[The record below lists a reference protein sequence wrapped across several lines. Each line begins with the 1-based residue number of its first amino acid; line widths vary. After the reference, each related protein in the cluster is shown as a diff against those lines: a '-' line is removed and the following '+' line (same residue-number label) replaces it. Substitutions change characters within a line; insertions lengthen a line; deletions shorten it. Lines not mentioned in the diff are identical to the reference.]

1 MGNFSERLTCLP
13 VKPGVYLMK
22 DNSGKII
29 YIGKALVL
37 RNRVR
42 SYFQKKANLPPKIQR
57 MVSSI
62 DDFEFIVTESESE
75 ALLLESNL
83 IKQYQPRFNARLK
96 DGKTYPFIKIDTA
109 ESFPQVYITR
119 KVNDDGSRYFGP
131 YANAGSIRKTLGL
144 LKKLFP
150 YRSCTKHITGK
161 DERPCLDYHINRC
174 VGPCT
179 GAVDAEGYNEVIKQV
194 ILFMEGKTDIVTKKI
209 RRTMFEASEQLDYE
223 RAAILR
229 DQLTAIEQIHEKQK
243 VINVSGDNI
252 DVIAGA
258 KYLDQSR
265 MEVFFV
271 RKGKLI
277 GRDQFIMQGTAEDS
291 TGEILSAFITQFY
304 SHAHY
309 IPSKILISE
318 TIPDIDFISS
328 WLTSK
333 KSTKVQIIVPH
344 RGEKKRLLGMV
355 EENAKR
361 GLEQLKLKEIE
372 EGSTDEALFQ
382 LQESLNL
389 PRLPKRIETYDI
401 SNIQGSNSVG
411 SMVVFE
417 NGKPN
422 KSDYRRFV
430 IRNVD
435 GIDDYSMMKEV
446 LTRRFKKLNDHT
458 GAANSWVKSPD
469 LVLIDGGKG
478 HLGAALQVFLELGVK
493 DIPLA
498 SIAKQHEELFV
509 PETPEPI
516 ILDRNSQ
523 ALYLL
528 QRSRDEAHRFAITL
542 HRKRRSKSSTASKLD
557 SIPGIGPQRRKQLL
571 RKFGS
576 MKMVQEAHIDDIAS
590 LPGFNISLAGR
601 IKDRL

>member
-1 MGNFSERLTCLP
+1 MGNFSERLTHLP

-22 DNSGKII
+22 DKSGKII
-29 YIGKALVL
+29 YIGKASVI

-57 MVSSI
+57 MVSAI
-62 DDFEFIVTESESE
+62 DDFEFIITESELE
-75 ALLLESNL
+75 AFLLESNL
-83 IKQYQPRFNARLK
+83 IKQNQPRFNARLK
-96 DGKTYPFIKIDTA
+96 DGKSYPFIKIDTA
-109 ESFPQVYITR
+109 EPFPQVYITR
-119 KVNDDGSRYFGP
+119 KLNNDGSRYFGP
-131 YANAGSIRKTLGL
+131 YANAGSVRKTLGL

-179 GAVDAEGYNEVIKQV
+179 GAVDADGYNEVIQQV
-194 ILFMEGKTDIVTKKI
+194 IMFMEGKTDDVTKKI
-209 RRTMFEASEQLDYE
+209 RQNMHQASEDLDYE

-243 VINVSGDNI
+243 VINVSGENI

-265 MEVFFV
+265 IEVFFV
-271 RKGKLI
+271 RKGKLV
-277 GRDQFIMQGTAEDS
+277 GRDQFIMQGTSEDS
-291 TGEILSAFITQFY
+291 NSEILSAFITQFY
-304 SHAHY
+304 SQSHY
-309 IPSKILISE
+309 IPSKILLPE
-318 TIPDIDFISS
+318 KIPDIEQIAV
-328 WLTSK
+328 WLSAK
-333 KSTKVQIIVPH
+333 KTTKVNLTVPY

-361 GLEQLKLKEIE
+361 GLEQLKLKQIE
-372 EGSTDEALFQ
+372 EGSTEEALSQ
-382 LQESLNL
+382 LQEALNL
-389 PRLPKRIETYDI
+389 PRIPRRIETYDI
-401 SNIQGSNSVG
+401 SNIQGSNSTG

-417 NGKPN
+417 DGKPN
-422 KSDYRRFV
+422 KSDYRRFI
-430 IRNVD
+430 IRNVK

-446 LTRRFKKLNDHT
+446 LTRRFKKLNENISES
-458 GAANSWVKSPD
+458 NSWVKIPD

-498 SIAKQHEELFV
+498 SIAKQEEEVFV

-516 ILDRNSQ
+516 ILDRSSQ

-576 MKMVQEAHIDDIAS
+576 TKMVQQARIEDIAS

-601 IKDRL
+601 IKERL

>member
-1 MGNFSERLTCLP
+1 MGNFSERLTHLP

-22 DNSGKII
+22 DKSGKII
-29 YIGKALVL
+29 YIGKASVI

-57 MVSSI
+57 MVSAI
-62 DDFEFIVTESESE
+62 DDFEFIITESELE
-75 ALLLESNL
+75 AFLLESNL
-83 IKQYQPRFNARLK
+83 IKQNQPRFNARLK
-96 DGKTYPFIKIDTA
+96 DGKSYPFIKIDTA
-109 ESFPQVYITR
+109 EQFPQVYITR
-119 KVNDDGSRYFGP
+119 KLNNDGSRYFGP
-131 YANAGSIRKTLGL
+131 YANAGSVRKTLGL

-179 GAVDAEGYNEVIKQV
+179 GAVDADGYNEVIQQV
-194 ILFMEGKTDIVTKKI
+194 IMFMEGKTDDVTKKI
-209 RRTMFEASEQLDYE
+209 SQNMHQASEDLDYE

-243 VINVSGDNI
+243 VINVSGENI

-265 MEVFFV
+265 IEVFFV
-271 RKGKLI
+271 RKGKLV
-277 GRDQFIMQGTAEDS
+277 GRDQFIMQGTSEDS
-291 TGEILSAFITQFY
+291 NSEILSAFITQFY
-304 SHAHY
+304 SQSHY
-309 IPSKILISE
+309 IPSKILLPE
-318 TIPDIDFISS
+318 KIPDIEQIAG
-328 WLTSK
+328 WLSSK
-333 KSTKVQIIVPH
+333 KTTKVNLTVPY

-361 GLEQLKLKEIE
+361 GLEQLKLKQIE
-372 EGSTDEALFQ
+372 EGSTEEALSQ
-382 LQESLNL
+382 LQEDLNL
-389 PRLPKRIETYDI
+389 PRIPRRIETYDI
-401 SNIQGSNSVG
+401 SNIQGSNSTG

-422 KSDYRRFV
+422 KSEYRRFI
-430 IRNVD
+430 IRNVK

-446 LTRRFKKLNDHT
+446 LTRRFKKLSENLSES
-458 GAANSWVKSPD
+458 NSWVKIPD

-498 SIAKQHEELFV
+498 SIAKQEEEVFV

-516 ILDRNSQ
+516 ILDRSSQ

-576 MKMVQEAHIDDIAS
+576 TKMVQQARIEDIAS

-601 IKDRL
+601 IKERL

>member
-1 MGNFSERLTCLP
+1 MGNFSERLTHLP

-22 DNSGKII
+22 DKSGKII
-29 YIGKALVL
+29 YIGKASVI

-57 MVSSI
+57 MVSAI
-62 DDFEFIVTESESE
+62 DDFEFIITESELE
-75 ALLLESNL
+75 AFLLESNL
-83 IKQYQPRFNARLK
+83 IKQNQPRFNARLK
-96 DGKTYPFIKIDTA
+96 DGKSYPFIKIDTA
-109 ESFPQVYITR
+109 EQFPQVYITR
-119 KVNDDGSRYFGP
+119 KLNNDGSRYFGP
-131 YANAGSIRKTLGL
+131 YANAGSVRKTLGL

-179 GAVDAEGYNEVIKQV
+179 GAVDADGYNEVIQQV
-194 ILFMEGKTDIVTKKI
+194 IMFMEGKTDDVTKKI
-209 RRTMFEASEQLDYE
+209 SQNMHQASEDLDYE

-243 VINVSGDNI
+243 VINVSGENI

-265 MEVFFV
+265 IEVFFV
-271 RKGKLI
+271 RKGKLV
-277 GRDQFIMQGTAEDS
+277 GRDQFIMQGTSEDS
-291 TGEILSAFITQFY
+291 NSEILSAFITQFY
-304 SHAHY
+304 SQSHY
-309 IPSKILISE
+309 IPSKILLPE
-318 TIPDIDFISS
+318 KIPDIEQIAG
-328 WLTSK
+328 WLSSK
-333 KSTKVQIIVPH
+333 KTTKVNLTVPY

-361 GLEQLKLKEIE
+361 GLEQLKLKQIE
-372 EGSTDEALFQ
+372 EGSTEEALSQ
-382 LQESLNL
+382 LQEDLNL
-389 PRLPKRIETYDI
+389 PRIPRRIETYDI
-401 SNIQGSNSVG
+401 SNIQGSNSTG

-422 KSDYRRFV
+422 KSEYRRFI
-430 IRNVD
+430 IRNVK

-446 LTRRFKKLNDHT
+446 LTRRFKKLSENLSES
-458 GAANSWVKSPD
+458 NSWVKIPD

-498 SIAKQHEELFV
+498 SIAKQEEEVFV

-516 ILDRNSQ
+516 ILDRSSQ

-576 MKMVQEAHIDDIAS
+576 SKMVQQARIEDFAS
-590 LPGFNISLAGR
+590 LPGLNISLAGR

>member
-1 MGNFSERLTCLP
+1 MGNFSERLTHLP

-22 DNSGKII
+22 DKSGKII
-29 YIGKALVL
+29 YIGKASVI

-57 MVSSI
+57 MVSAI
-62 DDFEFIVTESESE
+62 DDFEFIITESELE
-75 ALLLESNL
+75 AFLLESNL
-83 IKQYQPRFNARLK
+83 IKQNQPRFNARLK
-96 DGKTYPFIKIDTA
+96 DGKSYPFIKIDTA
-109 ESFPQVYITR
+109 EQFPQVYITR
-119 KVNDDGSRYFGP
+119 KLNNDGSRYFGP
-131 YANAGSIRKTLGL
+131 YANAGSVRKTLGL

-179 GAVDAEGYNEVIKQV
+179 GAVDADGYNEVIQQV
-194 ILFMEGKTDIVTKKI
+194 IMFMEGKTDDVTKKI
-209 RRTMFEASEQLDYE
+209 SQNMHQASEDLDYE

-243 VINVSGDNI
+243 VINVSGENI

-265 MEVFFV
+265 IEVFFV
-271 RKGKLI
+271 RKGKLV
-277 GRDQFIMQGTAEDS
+277 GRDQFIMQGTSEDS
-291 TGEILSAFITQFY
+291 NSEILSAFITQFY
-304 SHAHY
+304 SQSHY
-309 IPSKILISE
+309 IPSKILLPE
-318 TIPDIDFISS
+318 KIPDIEQIAG
-328 WLTSK
+328 WLSSK
-333 KSTKVQIIVPH
+333 KTTKVNLTVPY

-361 GLEQLKLKEIE
+361 GLEQLKLKQIE
-372 EGSTDEALFQ
+372 EGSTEEALSQ
-382 LQESLNL
+382 LQEDLNL
-389 PRLPKRIETYDI
+389 PRIPRRIETYDI
-401 SNIQGSNSVG
+401 SNIQGSNSTG

-422 KSDYRRFV
+422 KSEYRRFI
-430 IRNVD
+430 IRNVK

-446 LTRRFKKLNDHT
+446 LTRRFKKLSENLSES
-458 GAANSWVKSPD
+458 NSWVKIPD

-498 SIAKQHEELFV
+498 SIAKQEEEVFV

-516 ILDRNSQ
+516 ILDRSSQ
-523 ALYLL
+523 ALDLL

-576 MKMVQEAHIDDIAS
+576 TKMVQQARIEDIAS

>member
-96 DGKTYPFIKIDTA
+96 DGKSYPFIKIDTA
-109 ESFPQVYITR
+109 EPFPQIYITR

-179 GAVDAEGYNEVIKQV
+179 GAVDAEGYNEVIQQV

-209 RRTMFEASEQLDYE
+209 RGTMLEASEKLDYE

-243 VINVSGDNI
+243 VINMSGDNI

-277 GRDQFIMQGTAEDS
+277 GRDQFIMQGITEHS

-309 IPSKILISE
+309 IPSKILIPE
-318 TIPDIDFISS
+318 TIPDIDFIDS

-333 KSTKVQIIVPH
+333 KSAKVQIIVPH

-372 EGSTDEALFQ
+372 KGSTDEALFQ

-389 PRLPKRIETYDI
+389 PRLPRRIETYDI

-430 IRNVD
+430 IRNVV

-458 GAANSWVKSPD
+458 GEANSWVKSPD
-469 LVLIDGGKG
+469 LVLIDGGRG

-516 ILDRNSQ
+516 ILDRRSQ

-576 MKMVQEAHIDDIAS
+576 MKMVQKANVDDIAS

>member
-1 MGNFSERLTCLP
+1 MGNFSERLTHLP

-22 DNSGKII
+22 DKSGKII
-29 YIGKALVL
+29 YIGKASVI

-42 SYFQKKANLPPKIQR
+42 SYFQKKSNLPPKIQR
-57 MVSSI
+57 MVSAI
-62 DDFEFIVTESESE
+62 DDFEFIITESELE
-75 ALLLESNL
+75 AFLLESNL
-83 IKQYQPRFNARLK
+83 IKQNQPRFNARLK
-96 DGKTYPFIKIDTA
+96 DGKSYPFIKIDTA
-109 ESFPQVYITR
+109 EPFPQVYITR
-119 KVNDDGSRYFGP
+119 KLNNDGSRYFGP
-131 YANAGSIRKTLGL
+131 YANAGSVRKTLGL

-179 GAVDAEGYNEVIKQV
+179 GAVDADGYNEVIQQV
-194 ILFMEGKTDIVTKKI
+194 IMFMEGKTDDVTKKI
-209 RRTMFEASEQLDYE
+209 SQNMHQASEDLDYE

-243 VINVSGDNI
+243 VINVSGENI

-265 MEVFFV
+265 IEVFFV
-271 RKGKLI
+271 RKGKLV
-277 GRDQFIMQGTAEDS
+277 GRDQFIMQGTSEDS
-291 TGEILSAFITQFY
+291 NSEILSAFITQFY
-304 SHAHY
+304 SQSHY
-309 IPSKILISE
+309 IPSKILLPE
-318 TIPDIDFISS
+318 KIPDIEQIAV
-328 WLTSK
+328 WLSAK
-333 KSTKVQIIVPH
+333 KTTKVNLTVPY

-361 GLEQLKLKEIE
+361 GLEQLKLKQIE
-372 EGSTDEALFQ
+372 EGSTEEALSQ
-382 LQESLNL
+382 LQEALNL
-389 PRLPKRIETYDI
+389 PRIPRRIETYDI
-401 SNIQGSNSVG
+401 SNIQGSNSTG

-417 NGKPN
+417 DGKPN
-422 KSDYRRFV
+422 KSDYRRFI
-430 IRNVD
+430 IRNVK

-446 LTRRFKKLNDHT
+446 LTRRFKKLSENLSES
-458 GAANSWVKSPD
+458 NSWVKIPD

-498 SIAKQHEELFV
+498 SIAKQEEEVFV

-516 ILDRNSQ
+516 ILDRSSQ

-576 MKMVQEAHIDDIAS
+576 TKMVQQARIEDIAS

-601 IKDRL
+601 IKERL

>member
-1 MGNFSERLTCLP
+1 MGNFSERLTHLP

-22 DNSGKII
+22 DKSGKII
-29 YIGKALVL
+29 YIGKASVI

-42 SYFQKKANLPPKIQR
+42 SYFQKKSNLPPKIQR
-57 MVSSI
+57 MVSAI
-62 DDFEFIVTESESE
+62 DDFEFIITESELE
-75 ALLLESNL
+75 AFLLESNL
-83 IKQYQPRFNARLK
+83 IKQNQPRFNARLK
-96 DGKTYPFIKIDTA
+96 DGKSYPFIKIDTA
-109 ESFPQVYITR
+109 EPFPQVYITR
-119 KVNDDGSRYFGP
+119 KLNNDGSRYFGP
-131 YANAGSIRKTLGL
+131 YANAGSVRKTLGL

-179 GAVDAEGYNEVIKQV
+179 GAVDADGYNEVIQQV
-194 ILFMEGKTDIVTKKI
+194 IMFMEGKTDDVTKKI
-209 RRTMFEASEQLDYE
+209 SQNMHQASEDLDYE

-243 VINVSGDNI
+243 VINVSGENI

-265 MEVFFV
+265 IEVFFV
-271 RKGKLI
+271 RKGKLV
-277 GRDQFIMQGTAEDS
+277 GRDQFIMQGTSEDS
-291 TGEILSAFITQFY
+291 NSEILSAFITQFY
-304 SHAHY
+304 SQSHY
-309 IPSKILISE
+309 IPSKILLPE
-318 TIPDIDFISS
+318 KIPDIEQIAV
-328 WLTSK
+328 WLSAK
-333 KSTKVQIIVPH
+333 KTTKVNLTVPY

-355 EENAKR
+355 EENA
-361 GLEQLKLKEIE
+361 
-372 EGSTDEALFQ
+372 EGSTEEALSQ
-382 LQESLNL
+382 LQEALNL
-389 PRLPKRIETYDI
+389 PRIPRRIETYDI
-401 SNIQGSNSVG
+401 SNIQGSNSTG

-417 NGKPN
+417 DGKPN
-422 KSDYRRFV
+422 KSDYRRFI
-430 IRNVD
+430 IRNVK

-446 LTRRFKKLNDHT
+446 LTRRFKKLNENISES
-458 GAANSWVKSPD
+458 NSWVKIPD

-498 SIAKQHEELFV
+498 SIAKQEEEVFV

-516 ILDRNSQ
+516 ILDRSSQ

-576 MKMVQEAHIDDIAS
+576 TKMVQQARIEDIAS

-601 IKDRL
+601 IKERL

>member
-1 MGNFSERLTCLP
+1 MGNFSERLTHLP

-22 DNSGKII
+22 DKSGKII
-29 YIGKALVL
+29 YIGKASVI

-42 SYFQKKANLPPKIQR
+42 SYFQKKSNLPPKIQR
-57 MVSSI
+57 MVSAI
-62 DDFEFIVTESESE
+62 DDFEFIITESELE
-75 ALLLESNL
+75 AFLLESNL
-83 IKQYQPRFNARLK
+83 IKQNQPRFNARLK
-96 DGKTYPFIKIDTA
+96 DGKSYPFIKIDTA
-109 ESFPQVYITR
+109 EPFPQVYITR
-119 KVNDDGSRYFGP
+119 KLNNDGSRYFGP
-131 YANAGSIRKTLGL
+131 YANAGSVRKTLGL

-179 GAVDAEGYNEVIKQV
+179 GAVDADGYNEVIQQV
-194 ILFMEGKTDIVTKKI
+194 IMFMEGKTDDVTKKI
-209 RRTMFEASEQLDYE
+209 RQNMHQASEDLDYE

-243 VINVSGDNI
+243 VINVSGENI

-265 MEVFFV
+265 IEVFFV
-271 RKGKLI
+271 RKGKLV
-277 GRDQFIMQGTAEDS
+277 GRDQFIMQGTSEDS
-291 TGEILSAFITQFY
+291 NSEILSAFITQFY
-304 SHAHY
+304 SQSHY
-309 IPSKILISE
+309 IPSKILLPE
-318 TIPDIDFISS
+318 KIPDIEQIAV
-328 WLTSK
+328 WLSAK
-333 KSTKVQIIVPH
+333 KTTKVNLTVPY

-361 GLEQLKLKEIE
+361 GLEQLKLKQIE
-372 EGSTDEALFQ
+372 EGSTEEALSQ
-382 LQESLNL
+382 LQEALNL
-389 PRLPKRIETYDI
+389 PRIPRRIETYDI
-401 SNIQGSNSVG
+401 SNIQGSNSTG

-417 NGKPN
+417 DGKPN
-422 KSDYRRFV
+422 KSDYRRFI
-430 IRNVD
+430 IRNVK

-446 LTRRFKKLNDHT
+446 LTRRFKKLNENISES
-458 GAANSWVKSPD
+458 NSWVKIPD

-498 SIAKQHEELFV
+498 SIAKQEEEVFV

-516 ILDRNSQ
+516 ILDRSSQ

-576 MKMVQEAHIDDIAS
+576 TKMVQQARIEDIAS

-601 IKDRL
+601 IKERL

>member
-1 MGNFSERLTCLP
+1 MGNFSERLTHLP

-22 DNSGKII
+22 DKSGKII
-29 YIGKALVL
+29 YIGKASVI

-42 SYFQKKANLPPKIQR
+42 SYFQKKSNLPPKIQR
-57 MVSSI
+57 MVSAI
-62 DDFEFIVTESESE
+62 DDFEFIITESELE
-75 ALLLESNL
+75 AFLLESNL
-83 IKQYQPRFNARLK
+83 IKQNQPRFNARLK
-96 DGKTYPFIKIDTA
+96 DGKSYPFIKIDTA
-109 ESFPQVYITR
+109 EQFPQVYITR
-119 KVNDDGSRYFGP
+119 KLNNDGSRYFGP
-131 YANAGSIRKTLGL
+131 YANAGSVRKTLGL

-179 GAVDAEGYNEVIKQV
+179 GAVDADGYNEVIQQV
-194 ILFMEGKTDIVTKKI
+194 IMFMEGKTDDVTKKI
-209 RRTMFEASEQLDYE
+209 SQNMHQASEDLDYE

-243 VINVSGDNI
+243 VINVSGENI

-265 MEVFFV
+265 IEVFFV
-271 RKGKLI
+271 RKGKLV
-277 GRDQFIMQGTAEDS
+277 GRDQFIMQGTSEDS
-291 TGEILSAFITQFY
+291 NSEILSAFITQFY
-304 SHAHY
+304 SQSHY
-309 IPSKILISE
+309 IPSKILLPE
-318 TIPDIDFISS
+318 KIPDIEQIAG
-328 WLTSK
+328 WLSSK
-333 KSTKVQIIVPH
+333 KTTKVNLTVPY

-361 GLEQLKLKEIE
+361 GLEQLKLKQIE
-372 EGSTDEALFQ
+372 EGSTEEALSQ
-382 LQESLNL
+382 LQEDLNL
-389 PRLPKRIETYDI
+389 PRIPRRIETYDI
-401 SNIQGSNSVG
+401 SNIQGSNSTG

-422 KSDYRRFV
+422 KSEYRRFI
-430 IRNVD
+430 IRNVK

-446 LTRRFKKLNDHT
+446 LTRRFKKLSENLSES
-458 GAANSWVKSPD
+458 NSWVKIPD

-498 SIAKQHEELFV
+498 SIAKQEEEVFV

-516 ILDRNSQ
+516 ILDRSSQ

-576 MKMVQEAHIDDIAS
+576 TKMVQQARIEDIAS

>member
-1 MGNFSERLTCLP
+1 MGNFSERLTHLP

-22 DNSGKII
+22 DKSGKII
-29 YIGKALVL
+29 YIGKASVI

-57 MVSSI
+57 MVSAI
-62 DDFEFIVTESESE
+62 DDFEFIITESELE
-75 ALLLESNL
+75 AFLLESNL
-83 IKQYQPRFNARLK
+83 IKQNQPRFNARLK
-96 DGKTYPFIKIDTA
+96 DGKSYPFIKIDTA
-109 ESFPQVYITR
+109 EQFPQVYITR
-119 KVNDDGSRYFGP
+119 KLNNDGSRYFGP
-131 YANAGSIRKTLGL
+131 YANAGSVRKTLGL

-179 GAVDAEGYNEVIKQV
+179 GAVDADGYNEVIQQV
-194 ILFMEGKTDIVTKKI
+194 IMFMEGKTDDVTKKI
-209 RRTMFEASEQLDYE
+209 SQNMHQASEDLDYE

-243 VINVSGDNI
+243 VINVSGENI

-265 MEVFFV
+265 IEVFFV
-271 RKGKLI
+271 RKGKLV
-277 GRDQFIMQGTAEDS
+277 GRDQFIMQGTSEDS
-291 TGEILSAFITQFY
+291 NSEILSAFITQFY
-304 SHAHY
+304 SQSHY
-309 IPSKILISE
+309 IPSKILLPE
-318 TIPDIDFISS
+318 NIPDIEQIAG
-328 WLTSK
+328 WLSSK
-333 KSTKVQIIVPH
+333 KTTKVNLTVPY

-361 GLEQLKLKEIE
+361 GLEQLKLKQIE
-372 EGSTDEALFQ
+372 EGSTEEALSQ
-382 LQESLNL
+382 LQEDLNL
-389 PRLPKRIETYDI
+389 PRIPRRIETYDI
-401 SNIQGSNSVG
+401 SNIQGSNSTG

-422 KSDYRRFV
+422 KSEYRRFI
-430 IRNVD
+430 IRNVK

-446 LTRRFKKLNDHT
+446 LTRRFKKLSENLSES
-458 GAANSWVKSPD
+458 NSWVKIPD

-498 SIAKQHEELFV
+498 SIAKQEEEVFV

-516 ILDRNSQ
+516 ILDRSSQ

-576 MKMVQEAHIDDIAS
+576 TKMVQQARIEDIAS

>member
-96 DGKTYPFIKIDTA
+96 DGKSYPFIKIDTA
-109 ESFPQVYITR
+109 EPFPQVYITR
-119 KVNDDGSRYFGP
+119 NINDDGSRYFGP

-179 GAVDAEGYNEVIKQV
+179 GAVDAEGYNEVIQQV

-209 RRTMFEASEQLDYE
+209 RKTMLEASEKLDYE

-318 TIPDIDFISS
+318 TIPDIDVIGS

-333 KSTKVQIIVPH
+333 KSAKVQIIVPH

-430 IRNVD
+430 IKNVD

-458 GAANSWVKSPD
+458 GEANSWVKSPD
-469 LVLIDGGKG
+469 LVLIDGGRG

-516 ILDRNSQ
+516 MLDRRSQ

>member
-1 MGNFSERLTCLP
+1 MGNFSERLTHLP

-22 DNSGKII
+22 DKSGKII
-29 YIGKALVL
+29 YIGKASVI

-57 MVSSI
+57 MVSAI
-62 DDFEFIVTESESE
+62 DDFEFIITESELE
-75 ALLLESNL
+75 AFLLESNL
-83 IKQYQPRFNARLK
+83 IKQNQPRFNARLK
-96 DGKTYPFIKIDTA
+96 DGKSYPFIKIDTA
-109 ESFPQVYITR
+109 EQFPQVYITR
-119 KVNDDGSRYFGP
+119 KLNNDGSRYFGP
-131 YANAGSIRKTLGL
+131 YANAGSVRKTLGL

-179 GAVDAEGYNEVIKQV
+179 GAVDADGYNEVIQQV
-194 ILFMEGKTDIVTKKI
+194 IMFMEGKTDDVTKKI
-209 RRTMFEASEQLDYE
+209 RQNMHQASEDFDYE

-243 VINVSGDNI
+243 VINVSGENI

-265 MEVFFV
+265 IEVFFV
-271 RKGKLI
+271 RKGKLV
-277 GRDQFIMQGTAEDS
+277 GRDQFIMQGTSEDS
-291 TGEILSAFITQFY
+291 NSEILSAFITQFY
-304 SHAHY
+304 SQSHY
-309 IPSKILISE
+309 IPSKILLPE
-318 TIPDIDFISS
+318 KIPDIEQIAV
-328 WLTSK
+328 WLSAK
-333 KSTKVQIIVPH
+333 KTTKVNLTVPYS
-344 RGEKKRLLGMV
+344 GEKKRLLGMV

-361 GLEQLKLKEIE
+361 GLEQLKLKQIE
-372 EGSTDEALFQ
+372 EGSTEEALSQ
-382 LQESLNL
+382 LQEDLNL
-389 PRLPKRIETYDI
+389 PRIPRRIETYDI
-401 SNIQGSNSVG
+401 SNIQGSNSTG

-417 NGKPN
+417 DGKPN
-422 KSDYRRFV
+422 KSDYRRFI
-430 IRNVD
+430 IRNVK

-446 LTRRFKKLNDHT
+446 LTRRFKKLSENLSES
-458 GAANSWVKSPD
+458 NSWVKIPD

-498 SIAKQHEELFV
+498 SIAKQEEEVFV

-516 ILDRNSQ
+516 ILDRSSQ

-576 MKMVQEAHIDDIAS
+576 TKMVQQARIEDIAS

>member
-1 MGNFSERLTCLP
+1 MGNFSERLTHLP

-22 DNSGKII
+22 DKSGKII
-29 YIGKALVL
+29 YIGKASVI

-42 SYFQKKANLPPKIQR
+42 SYFQKKSNLPPKIQR
-57 MVSSI
+57 MVSAI
-62 DDFEFIVTESESE
+62 DDFEFIITESELE
-75 ALLLESNL
+75 AFLLESNL
-83 IKQYQPRFNARLK
+83 IKQNQPRFNARLK
-96 DGKTYPFIKIDTA
+96 DGKSYPFIKIDTA
-109 ESFPQVYITR
+109 EPFPQVYITR
-119 KVNDDGSRYFGP
+119 KLNNDGSRYFGP
-131 YANAGSIRKTLGL
+131 YANAGSVRKTLGL

-179 GAVDAEGYNEVIKQV
+179 GAVDADGYNEVIQQV
-194 ILFMEGKTDIVTKKI
+194 IMFMEGKTDDVTKKI
-209 RRTMFEASEQLDYE
+209 RQNMHQASEDLDYE

-243 VINVSGDNI
+243 VINVSGENI

-265 MEVFFV
+265 IEVFFV
-271 RKGKLI
+271 RKGKLV
-277 GRDQFIMQGTAEDS
+277 GRDQFIMQGTSEDS
-291 TGEILSAFITQFY
+291 NSEILSAFITQFY
-304 SHAHY
+304 SQSHY
-309 IPSKILISE
+309 IPSKILLPE
-318 TIPDIDFISS
+318 KIPDIEQIAG
-328 WLTSK
+328 WLSSK
-333 KSTKVQIIVPH
+333 KTTKVNLTIPY

-361 GLEQLKLKEIE
+361 GLEQLKLKQIE
-372 EGSTDEALFQ
+372 EGSTEEALSQ
-382 LQESLNL
+382 LQEDLNL
-389 PRLPKRIETYDI
+389 PRIPRRIETYDI
-401 SNIQGSNSVG
+401 SNIQGSNSTG

-422 KSDYRRFV
+422 KSEYRRFI
-430 IRNVD
+430 IRNVK

-446 LTRRFKKLNDHT
+446 LTRRFKKLNENISES
-458 GAANSWVKSPD
+458 NSWVKIPD

-498 SIAKQHEELFV
+498 SIAKQEEEVFV

-516 ILDRNSQ
+516 ILDRSSQ

-576 MKMVQEAHIDDIAS
+576 TKMVQQARIEDIAS

-601 IKDRL
+601 IKERL

>member
-1 MGNFSERLTCLP
+1 
-13 VKPGVYLMK
+13 MK

-96 DGKTYPFIKIDTA
+96 DGKSYPFIKIDTA
-109 ESFPQVYITR
+109 EPFPQVYITR
-119 KVNDDGSRYFGP
+119 KINDDGSRYFGP

-179 GAVDAEGYNEVIKQV
+179 GAVDAEGYNEVIQQV

-209 RRTMFEASEQLDYE
+209 RKTMLEASEKLDYE

-243 VINVSGDNI
+243 VINVSGGNI

-318 TIPDIDFISS
+318 TIPDIDVIGS

-333 KSTKVQIIVPH
+333 KSAKVQIIVPH

-430 IRNVD
+430 IKNVD

-458 GAANSWVKSPD
+458 GEANSWVKSPD
-469 LVLIDGGKG
+469 LVLIDGGRG

-516 ILDRNSQ
+516 MLDRRSQ

-576 MKMVQEAHIDDIAS
+576 MKMVQKANIDDIAS

>member
-1 MGNFSERLTCLP
+1 MGNFSERLTHLP

-22 DNSGKII
+22 DKSGKII
-29 YIGKALVL
+29 YIGKASVI

-57 MVSSI
+57 MVSAI
-62 DDFEFIVTESESE
+62 DDFEFIITESELE
-75 ALLLESNL
+75 AFLLESNL
-83 IKQYQPRFNARLK
+83 IKQNQPRFNARLK
-96 DGKTYPFIKIDTA
+96 DGKSYPFIKIDTA
-109 ESFPQVYITR
+109 EQFPQVYITR
-119 KVNDDGSRYFGP
+119 KLNNDGSRYFGP
-131 YANAGSIRKTLGL
+131 YANAGSVRKTLGL

-179 GAVDAEGYNEVIKQV
+179 GAVDADGYNEVIQQV
-194 ILFMEGKTDIVTKKI
+194 IMFMEGKTDDVTKKI
-209 RRTMFEASEQLDYE
+209 SQNMHQASEDLDYE

-243 VINVSGDNI
+243 VINVSGENI

-265 MEVFFV
+265 IEVFFV
-271 RKGKLI
+271 RKGKLV
-277 GRDQFIMQGTAEDS
+277 GRDQFIMQGTSEDS
-291 TGEILSAFITQFY
+291 NSEILSAFITQFY
-304 SHAHY
+304 SQSHY
-309 IPSKILISE
+309 IPSKILLPE
-318 TIPDIDFISS
+318 KIPDIEQIAG
-328 WLTSK
+328 WLSSK
-333 KSTKVQIIVPH
+333 KTTKVNLTVPY

-361 GLEQLKLKEIE
+361 GLEQLKLKQIE
-372 EGSTDEALFQ
+372 EGSTEEALSQ
-382 LQESLNL
+382 LQEDLNL
-389 PRLPKRIETYDI
+389 PRIPRRIETYDI
-401 SNIQGSNSVG
+401 SNIQGSNSTG

-422 KSDYRRFV
+422 KSEYRRFI
-430 IRNVD
+430 IRNVK

-446 LTRRFKKLNDHT
+446 LTRRFKKLSENLSES
-458 GAANSWVKSPD
+458 NSWVKIPD

-498 SIAKQHEELFV
+498 SIAKQEEEVFV

-516 ILDRNSQ
+516 ILDRSSQ

-576 MKMVQEAHIDDIAS
+576 TKMVQQARIEDIAS
-590 LPGFNISLAGR
+590 LPGVNISLAGR

>member
-96 DGKTYPFIKIDTA
+96 DGKSYPFIKIDTA
-109 ESFPQVYITR
+109 EPFPQVYITR
-119 KVNDDGSRYFGP
+119 KINDDGSRYFGP

-179 GAVDAEGYNEVIKQV
+179 GAVDAEGYNEVIQQV

-209 RRTMFEASEQLDYE
+209 RKTMLEASEKLDYE

-243 VINVSGDNI
+243 VINVSGGNI

-318 TIPDIDFISS
+318 TIPDIDVIGS

-333 KSTKVQIIVPH
+333 KSAKVQIIVPH

-430 IRNVD
+430 IKNVD

-458 GAANSWVKSPD
+458 GEANSWVKSPD
-469 LVLIDGGKG
+469 LVLIDGGRG

-516 ILDRNSQ
+516 MLDRRSQ

-576 MKMVQEAHIDDIAS
+576 MKMVQKANIDDIAS

>member
-96 DGKTYPFIKIDTA
+96 DGKSYPFIKIDTA
-109 ESFPQVYITR
+109 EPFPQVYITR
-119 KVNDDGSRYFGP
+119 NINDDGSRYFGP

-179 GAVDAEGYNEVIKQV
+179 GAVDAEGYNEVIQQV

-209 RRTMFEASEQLDYE
+209 RKTMLEASEKLDYE

-309 IPSKILISE
+309 IPSKILVSE

>member
-1 MGNFSERLTCLP
+1 MGNFSERLTHLP

-22 DNSGKII
+22 DKSGKII
-29 YIGKALVL
+29 YIGKASVI

-42 SYFQKKANLPPKIQR
+42 SYFQKKSNLPPKIQR
-57 MVSSI
+57 MVSAI
-62 DDFEFIVTESESE
+62 DDFEFIITESELE
-75 ALLLESNL
+75 AFLLESNL
-83 IKQYQPRFNARLK
+83 IKQNQPRFNARLK
-96 DGKTYPFIKIDTA
+96 DGKSYPFIKIDTA
-109 ESFPQVYITR
+109 EPFPQVYITR
-119 KVNDDGSRYFGP
+119 KLNNDGSRYFGP
-131 YANAGSIRKTLGL
+131 YANAGSVRKTLGL

-179 GAVDAEGYNEVIKQV
+179 GAVDADGYNEVIQQV
-194 ILFMEGKTDIVTKKI
+194 IMFMEGKTDDVTKKI
-209 RRTMFEASEQLDYE
+209 SQNMHQASEDLDYE

-243 VINVSGDNI
+243 VINVSGENI

-265 MEVFFV
+265 IEVFFV
-271 RKGKLI
+271 RKGKLV
-277 GRDQFIMQGTAEDS
+277 GRDQFIMQGTSEDS
-291 TGEILSAFITQFY
+291 NSEILSAFITQFY
-304 SHAHY
+304 SQSHY
-309 IPSKILISE
+309 IPSKILLPE
-318 TIPDIDFISS
+318 KIPDIEQIAV
-328 WLTSK
+328 WLSAK
-333 KSTKVQIIVPH
+333 KTTKVNLTVPY

-361 GLEQLKLKEIE
+361 GLEQLKLKQIE
-372 EGSTDEALFQ
+372 EGSTEEALSQ
-382 LQESLNL
+382 LQEALNL
-389 PRLPKRIETYDI
+389 PRIPRRIETYDI
-401 SNIQGSNSVG
+401 SNIQGSNSTG

-417 NGKPN
+417 DGKPN
-422 KSDYRRFV
+422 KSDYRRFI
-430 IRNVD
+430 IRNVK

-446 LTRRFKKLNDHT
+446 LTRRFKKLNENISES
-458 GAANSWVKSPD
+458 NSWVKIPD

-498 SIAKQHEELFV
+498 SIAKQEEEVFV

-516 ILDRNSQ
+516 ILDRSSQ

-576 MKMVQEAHIDDIAS
+576 TKMVQQARIEDIAS

-601 IKDRL
+601 IKERL

>member
-22 DNSGKII
+22 DLSGKVI

-62 DDFEFIVTESESE
+62 DDFEFIVTESELE

-229 DQLTAIEQIHEKQK
+229 DQLTAIEQINEKQK
-243 VINVSGDNI
+243 VINVSGENI
-252 DVIAGA
+252 DVIAEA
-258 KYLDQSR
+258 KHLDQSR
-265 MEVFFV
+265 IEVFFV

-291 TGEILSAFITQFY
+291 RSEVLSAFITQFY
-304 SHAHY
+304 THSQY
-309 IPSKILISE
+309 VPSKIVIPE
-318 TIPDIDFISS
+318 KIPDIDFISS

-333 KSTKVQIIVPH
+333 KSTRVQIIVPH

>member
-1 MGNFSERLTCLP
+1 MGNFSERLTHLP

-22 DNSGKII
+22 DKSGKII
-29 YIGKALVL
+29 YIGKASVI

-57 MVSSI
+57 MVSAI
-62 DDFEFIVTESESE
+62 DDFEFIITESELE
-75 ALLLESNL
+75 AFLLESNL
-83 IKQYQPRFNARLK
+83 IKQNQPRFNARLK
-96 DGKTYPFIKIDTA
+96 DGKSYPFIKIDTA
-109 ESFPQVYITR
+109 EQFPQVYITR
-119 KVNDDGSRYFGP
+119 KLNNDGSRYFGP
-131 YANAGSIRKTLGL
+131 YANAGSVRKTLGL

-179 GAVDAEGYNEVIKQV
+179 GAVDADGYNEVIQQV
-194 ILFMEGKTDIVTKKI
+194 IMFMEGKTDDVTKKI
-209 RRTMFEASEQLDYE
+209 SQNMHQASEDLDYE

-243 VINVSGDNI
+243 VINVSGENI

-265 MEVFFV
+265 IEVFFV
-271 RKGKLI
+271 RKGKLV
-277 GRDQFIMQGTAEDS
+277 GRDQFIMQGTSEDS
-291 TGEILSAFITQFY
+291 NSEILSAFITQFY
-304 SHAHY
+304 SQSHY
-309 IPSKILISE
+309 IPSKILLPE
-318 TIPDIDFISS
+318 KIPDIEQIAG
-328 WLTSK
+328 WLSSK
-333 KSTKVQIIVPH
+333 KTTKVNLTVPY

-361 GLEQLKLKEIE
+361 GLEQLKLKQIE
-372 EGSTDEALFQ
+372 EGSTEEALSQ
-382 LQESLNL
+382 LQEDLNL
-389 PRLPKRIETYDI
+389 PRIPRRIETYDI
-401 SNIQGSNSVG
+401 SNIQGSNSTG

-422 KSDYRRFV
+422 KSEYRRFI
-430 IRNVD
+430 IRNVK

-446 LTRRFKKLNDHT
+446 LTRRFKKLSENLSES
-458 GAANSWVKSPD
+458 NSWVKIPD

-498 SIAKQHEELFV
+498 SIAKQEEEVFV

-516 ILDRNSQ
+516 ILDRSSQ

-576 MKMVQEAHIDDIAS
+576 TKMVQQARIEDIAS

>member
-1 MGNFSERLTCLP
+1 MGNFSERLTHLP
-13 VKPGVYLMK
+13 VKPGVSLMK
-22 DNSGKII
+22 DKLGKII
-29 YIGKALVL
+29 YIGKASVI

-57 MVSSI
+57 MVSAI
-62 DDFEFIVTESESE
+62 DDFEFIITESELE
-75 ALLLESNL
+75 AFLLESNL
-83 IKQYQPRFNARLK
+83 IKQNQPRFNARLK
-96 DGKTYPFIKIDTA
+96 DGKSYPFIKIDTA
-109 ESFPQVYITR
+109 EPFPQVYITR
-119 KVNDDGSRYFGP
+119 KLNNDGSRYFGP
-131 YANAGSIRKTLGL
+131 YANAGSVRKTLGL

-179 GAVDAEGYNEVIKQV
+179 GAVDADGYNEVIQQV
-194 ILFMEGKTDIVTKKI
+194 IMFMEGKTVDVTKKI
-209 RRTMFEASEQLDYE
+209 RQNMHQASEDLDYE

-243 VINVSGDNI
+243 VINVSGENI

-271 RKGKLI
+271 RKGKLV
-277 GRDQFIMQGTAEDS
+277 GRDQFIMQGVSENS
-291 TGEILSAFITQFY
+291 NGEILSAFVTQFY
-304 SHAHY
+304 SQTHY
-309 IPSKILISE
+309 IPSKILLPE
-318 TIPDIDFISS
+318 KIPDIEQIAF
-328 WLTSK
+328 WLSSK
-333 KSTKVQIIVPH
+333 KTKKVSVAVPY
-344 RGEKKRLLGMV
+344 RGEKKRLLSMV

-361 GLEQLKLKEIE
+361 GLEQLKLKQIE
-372 EGSTDEALFQ
+372 QGSTEEALSQ
-382 LQESLNL
+382 LQETLNL
-389 PRLPKRIETYDI
+389 PRLPRRIETYDI
-401 SNIQGSNSVG
+401 SNIQGSNSTG

-417 NGKPN
+417 DGKPN

-430 IRNVD
+430 IRNVK

-446 LTRRFKKLNDHT
+446 LTRRFKKLNE
-458 GAANSWVKSPD
+458 NLSESNPWVKIPD

-498 SIAKQHEELFV
+498 SIAKQEEELFV

-516 ILDRNSQ
+516 ILDPASQ

-571 RKFGS
+571 REFGS
-576 MKMVQEAHIDDIAS
+576 TKMVQKARIEDIAS

>member
-1 MGNFSERLTCLP
+1 MGNFSERLTHLP

-22 DNSGKII
+22 EKSGKVI
-29 YIGKALVL
+29 YIGKASIL

-42 SYFQKKANLPPKIQR
+42 SYFQKKTNLPPKIQR

-62 DDFEFIVTESESE
+62 DDFEFIITESELE
-75 ALLLESNL
+75 AFLLESNL

-96 DGKTYPFIKIDTA
+96 DGKSYPFIKIDTA
-109 ESFPQVYITR
+109 EPFPQVYITR
-119 KVNDDGSRYFGP
+119 KLSDDGSRYFGP
-131 YANAGSIRKTLGL
+131 YANAGSVRKTLGL

-150 YRSCTKHITGK
+150 YRSCTKHISGK

-179 GAVDAEGYNEVIKQV
+179 GAVDSEGYDEVIQQV
-194 ILFMEGKTDIVTKKI
+194 ILFMEGKTDDVTKKI
-209 RRTMFEASEQLDYE
+209 RKSMFDASESLDYE

-243 VINVSGDNI
+243 VINVSGENL
-252 DVIAGA
+252 DVIAAA
-258 KYLDQSR
+258 KYRDQSR

-271 RKGKLI
+271 REGKLV
-277 GRDQFIMQGTAEDS
+277 GRDQFIMQGTADES
-291 TGEILSAFITQFY
+291 NNEILSAFIKQFY
-304 SHAHY
+304 SQTHF
-309 IPSKILISE
+309 IPSKIILPE
-318 TIPDIDFISS
+318 KLQDIDSIAS
-328 WLTSK
+328 WLSSK
-333 KSTKVQIIVPH
+333 KSSKVQITVPY
-344 RGEKKRLLGMV
+344 RGEKKRLLNMV
-355 EENAKR
+355 EENAQR
-361 GLEQLKLKEIE
+361 GLEQLKLKQIE
-372 EGSTDEALFQ
+372 EGSTEEALSK
-382 LQESLNL
+382 LQEALSL
-389 PRLPKRIETYDI
+389 PRVPRRIETYDI
-401 SNIQGSNSVG
+401 SNIQGSNAVG

-417 NGKPN
+417 NGTPN
-422 KSDYRRFV
+422 KSDYRRF
-430 IRNVD
+430 IIKKVD

-446 LTRRFKKLNDHT
+446 LTRRFKKLTQTSVNT
-458 GAANSWVKSPD
+458 NSWVKTPD

-493 DIPLA
+493 DVPLA
-498 SIAKQHEELFV
+498 SIAKQNEELFV

-516 ILDRNSQ
+516 VLDPKSQ

-542 HRKRRSKSSTASKLD
+542 HRKRRSKSSTASRLD
-557 SIPGIGPQRRKQLL
+557 SIPGIGPHRRKQLL

-576 MKMVQEAHIDDIAS
+576 MKMVQKASIEDIAS
-590 LPGFNISLAGR
+590 LPGFTISLADK

>member
-1 MGNFSERLTCLP
+1 MGNFSERLTHLP

-22 DNSGKII
+22 DKSGKII
-29 YIGKALVL
+29 YIGKASVI

-57 MVSSI
+57 MVSAI
-62 DDFEFIVTESESE
+62 DDFEFIITESELE
-75 ALLLESNL
+75 AFLLESNL
-83 IKQYQPRFNARLK
+83 IKQNQPRFNARLK
-96 DGKTYPFIKIDTA
+96 DGKSYPFIKIDTA
-109 ESFPQVYITR
+109 EQFPQVYITR
-119 KVNDDGSRYFGP
+119 KLNNDGSRYFGP
-131 YANAGSIRKTLGL
+131 YANAGSVRKTLGL

-179 GAVDAEGYNEVIKQV
+179 GAVDADGYNEVIQQV
-194 ILFMEGKTDIVTKKI
+194 IMFMEGKTDDVTKKI
-209 RRTMFEASEQLDYE
+209 SQNMHQASEDLDYE

-243 VINVSGDNI
+243 VINVSGENI

-265 MEVFFV
+265 IEVFFV
-271 RKGKLI
+271 RKGKLV
-277 GRDQFIMQGTAEDS
+277 GRDQFIMQGTSEDS
-291 TGEILSAFITQFY
+291 NSEILSAFITQFY
-304 SHAHY
+304 SQSHY
-309 IPSKILISE
+309 IPSKILLPE
-318 TIPDIDFISS
+318 KIPDIEQIAG
-328 WLTSK
+328 WLSSK
-333 KSTKVQIIVPH
+333 KTTKVNLTVPY

-361 GLEQLKLKEIE
+361 GLEQLKLKQIE
-372 EGSTDEALFQ
+372 EGSTEEALSQ
-382 LQESLNL
+382 LQEDLNL
-389 PRLPKRIETYDI
+389 PRIPRRIETYDI
-401 SNIQGSNSVG
+401 SNIQGSNSTG

-422 KSDYRRFV
+422 KSEYRRFI
-430 IRNVD
+430 IRNVK

-446 LTRRFKKLNDHT
+446 LTRRFKKLSENLSES
-458 GAANSWVKSPD
+458 NSWVKIPD

-498 SIAKQHEELFV
+498 SIAKQEEEVFV

-516 ILDRNSQ
+516 ILDRSSQ

-542 HRKRRSKSSTASKLD
+542 HRKRRSLSSKASK
-557 SIPGIGPQRRKQLL
+557 
-571 RKFGS
+571 
-576 MKMVQEAHIDDIAS
+576 
-590 LPGFNISLAGR
+590 
-601 IKDRL
+601 

>member
-1 MGNFSERLTCLP
+1 MGNFSERLTHLP

-22 DNSGKII
+22 DKSGKII
-29 YIGKALVL
+29 YIGKASVI

-57 MVSSI
+57 MVSAI
-62 DDFEFIVTESESE
+62 DDFEFIITESELE
-75 ALLLESNL
+75 AFLLESNL
-83 IKQYQPRFNARLK
+83 IKQNQPRFNARLK
-96 DGKTYPFIKIDTA
+96 DGKSYPFIKIDTA
-109 ESFPQVYITR
+109 EPFPQVYITR
-119 KVNDDGSRYFGP
+119 KLNNDGSRYFGP
-131 YANAGSIRKTLGL
+131 YANAGSVRKTLGL

-194 ILFMEGKTDIVTKKI
+194 IMFMEGKTDDVTKKI
-209 RRTMFEASEQLDYE
+209 RHNMRQASEDLDYE

-243 VINVSGDNI
+243 VINVSGENI

-271 RKGKLI
+271 RKGKLV
-277 GRDQFIMQGTAEDS
+277 GRDQFIMQGTSEDS
-291 TGEILSAFITQFY
+291 NSEILSAFITQFY
-304 SHAHY
+304 SQSHY
-309 IPSKILISE
+309 IPSKILLPE
-318 TIPDIDFISS
+318 KIPDIEQVAI
-328 WLTSK
+328 WLSSK
-333 KSTKVQIIVPH
+333 KTKKVNLTVPY
-344 RGEKKRLLGMV
+344 RGEKKRLLSMV

-361 GLEQLKLKEIE
+361 GLEQLKLKQIE
-372 EGSTDEALFQ
+372 QGSTEEALSQ
-382 LQESLNL
+382 IQESLNL
-389 PRLPKRIETYDI
+389 PRLPRRIETYDI
-401 SNIQGSNSVG
+401 SNIQGSNSTG

-417 NGKPN
+417 DGKPN

-430 IRNVD
+430 IRNVE
-435 GIDDYSMMKEV
+435 GVDDYSMMKEV
-446 LTRRFKKLNDHT
+446 LTRRFKKLNENL
-458 GAANSWVKSPD
+458 GESNSWVKIPD

-498 SIAKQHEELFV
+498 SIAKQEEEVFV

-516 ILDRNSQ
+516 ILGRTSQ

-542 HRKRRSKSSTASKLD
+542 HRQRRSKSSTASKLD

-576 MKMVQEAHIDDIAS
+576 MKMVQRAHIEDIAS